1 MRDFQLPGRSPV
13 RSTGAMVATSHPLS
27 TQAALDI
34 LRTGGNAVDAAV
46 CASAV
51 QAVVEPQSTGI
62 GGDCFVLYCAG
73 GSDKVLAL
81 NGSGRSPA
89 AASIDSFRAMGLD
102 AVPTYGPHSVTIPGA
117 IDAWD
122 RLVRDQGRM
131 TLAEVLAPA
140 IHYAEKGYVVHDRVA
155 FDWAEAA
162 GLLSDDEASTSIFLR
177 DGQPY
182 AAGDLHIQARLGATL
197 RTIAEQGRCG
207 FYEGRVAEAIVARLR
222 QLGGVHT
229 LEDFAATAC
238 DYVSSVTIDYRGF
251 RVHQMPPNNQGLT
264 ALLMLNILGEDK
276 ISGHDPVGAER
287 FHLLV
292 EAARLAYRERDRRLA
307 EIDRDGPV
315 VETLLSKDYARR
327 LHSSIDRR
335 RAMTDLP
342 EFEFRRS
349 DTVYISIVDQDRNAI
364 SFINSTYHAF
374 GSGIT
379 CPETGVVLQNR
390 GSSFRVDPEHPN
402 ALAPSKRPMHTI
414 MPGMLTRD
422 GRAVMPFGVMGGDY
436 QPMGNVHFL
445 SNVLD
450 FGMDV
455 QAALD
460 APRVFHSEGVLRAER
475 GVPAET
481 VDQLTALG
489 HAVEEALEP
498 FGGGQAVWID
508 WEKGT
513 LTGASDSRKDGMASG
528 F

>member
-1 MRDFQLPGRSPV
+1 
-13 RSTGAMVATSHPLS
+13 MVATSHPLS
-27 TQAALDI
+27 TQAALEI
-34 LRTGGNAVDAAV
+34 LRAGGNAVDASV

-62 GGDCFVLYCAG
+62 GGDCFVLYCPG
-73 GSDKVLAL
+73 GTDKVTAL

-89 AASIDSFRAMGLD
+89 AASIDRFRAMGLEE
-102 AVPTYGPHSVTIPGA
+102 VPTYGPHSVSIPGA

-122 RLVRDQGRM
+122 RLIRDHGRM
-131 TLAEVLAPA
+131 TLKDVLAPA
-140 IHYAEKGYVVHDRVA
+140 IHYAEHGYVVHDRVA
-155 FDWAEAA
+155 LDWVDSRDLLAQDNDSAA
-162 GLLSDDEASTSIFLR
+162 IFLSDGRPLEAGELHV
-177 DGQPY
+177 QP
-182 AAGDLHIQARLGATL
+182 ALGATL
-197 RTIAEQGRCG
+197 RRVAEQGRRG
-207 FYEGRVAEAIVARLR
+207 FYEGPVAEAMVGKLR
-222 QLGGVHT
+222 KTGGLHT

-238 DYVSSVTIDYRGF
+238 DYVSPVSIDYRGY

-264 ALLMLNILGEDK
+264 ALLMLNMLARDQIASL
-276 ISGHDPVGAER
+276 DPLGAER
-287 FHLLV
+287 FHLAV
-292 EAARLAYRERDRRLA
+292 EAARLAYRERDRWLG
-307 EIDRDGPV
+307 EIDRDGPT
-315 VETLLSKDYARR
+315 VETLLSKDYAER
-327 LHSSIDRR
+327 LRTSISMD
-335 RAMTDLP
+335 RAMTGLP
-342 EFEFRRS
+342 EIEFRRS

-364 SFINSTYHAF
+364 SFINSTYHSF

-390 GSSFRVDPEHPN
+390 ASSFRMDPNHPN
-402 ALAPSKRPMHTI
+402 ALGPSKRPMHTI

-422 GRAVMPFGVMGGDY
+422 GRAIMPFGVMGGDY

-460 APRVFHSEGVLRAER
+460 CPRVFHTEGSIKVER
-475 GVPAET
+475 GVAGT
-481 VDQLTALG
+481 AIGQLQVLG
-489 HAVEEALEP
+489 HKVQEAAEP

-513 LTGASDSRKDGMASG
+513 LTGASDPRKDGMASG